1 MGYKDAELSTSAG
14 GLFELSL
21 NARRGGNTAYGIWHM
36 KSGLLLSYGILWHM
50 AYGVRSFIITFDVY
64 FILNIF
70 DKYDN
75 KRPDPICVTPYAL
88 CDPIC
93 AP

>member
-36 KSGLLLSYGILWHM
+36 AYGVRSFIIIWHMGSHM

-75 KRPDPICVTPYAL
+75 KRPDPICVL
-88 CDPIC
+88 
-93 AP
+93 